1 MKKSIILAVFALLCA
16 FAAFAE
22 ETVSATVLQNE
33 MNLWVEKS
41 EGMMEWSKINLNV
54 GETIDAYISGS
65 DEKNNPIALTKR
77 SSWKNAKEG
86 QTLLF
91 TKVRYNEQ
99 DYYAISNRIAL
110 GLKPA
115 IVLENAA
122 TYTSKNFADIR
133 KKGAPEG
140 TVIAVDITDKTSGI
154 YALVKMAYY
163 DDAAYVKREGYIMSS
178 KISTTKDDIS
188 AYKLLKQAEN
198 EPDEARKSAILNS
211 ITQLSISSKMNEMVK
226 NQTENAAKL
235 KDLTPWGIIELPET
249 GPGYRFGII
258 DYQGKNRDETAPYDI
273 EALEYVNLRSLP
285 GLDGEVICKVR
296 LSRGGL
302 YKMTNETVTIDGVT
316 EHWYYFDSG
325 RGDIETGETEHGW
338 VFGAYV
344 REFYVDGDPW

>member
-1 MKKSIILAVFALLCA
+1 MKKSIILAVLVLLCA

-22 ETVSATVLQNE
+22 KTVTATVLQNE

-41 EGMMEWSKINLNV
+41 EGMMEWSKINLNA

-65 DEKNNPIALTKR
+65 DEKNNPVALTKR

-99 DYYAISNRIAL
+99 DYYAISNRIVL

-133 KKGAPEG
+133 KKGVPEG
-140 TVIAVDITDKTSGI
+140 TVIAVDITDKTSGV
-154 YALVKMAYY
+154 YTLVKMAYY
-163 DDAAYVKREGYIMSS
+163 DEKAYVKREGYIMSS

-188 AYKLLKQAEN
+188 AYKLLKQAEK

-226 NQTENAAKL
+226 NQSEEAEKL
-235 KDLTPWGIIELPET
+235 KDLTPWGITDLPNQ
-249 GPGYRFGII
+249 GLNYRFGII
-258 DYQGKNRDETAPYDI
+258 DCKGKDRDHSPYDI
-273 EALEYVNLRSLP
+273 DSLEYVNLRSLP
-285 GLDGEVICKVR
+285 GLDGEVICK
-296 LSRGGL
+296 LQLARGTL
-302 YKMTNETVTIDGVT
+302 KKMTNETVTIDGVT